1 MRILL
6 VHQNIPGQFRDLA
19 PALCDRGHEL
29 KAIGASERAMD
40 PRIEVL
46 RYGVEKPE
54 RQGVHRLSGEV
65 DEWIRRAEQVAE
77 LATDLRRRG
86 WAPDVMLAHPG
97 WGETLLLREVFPSS
111 PLVVWPELWLRPEHL
126 GHGSGELSVADQLY
140 LRVKNWLLEG
150 AMAQAQLAILPTRY
164 QAASFPEAWQHKIQV
179 IHEGI
184 DPQLCAAPRLESLC
198 LGPGVTLEPGV
209 PVVTFISR
217 NLEPMRGF
225 PTFMEALPEL
235 QRQHATV
242 QVVVVGG
249 DEVSY
254 SQVGPDGRSWREV
267 LLEKLDG
274 QLDLSRI
281 HFFPRIPHS
290 ELIKLYRR
298 SDLHVYLSR
307 PFVLSWSL
315 IEVMA
320 CGTPILAGQ
329 NAMSAEVITPGEHG
343 GLCADHPQALSSA
356 LVEGL
361 KNPKRLRQ
369 WGENARRRVQA
380 EYLRPN
386 CLEKLIG
393 LIEPLSQGCF

>member
-29 KAIGASERAMD
+29 KAIGSSQRPMD

-46 RYGVEKPE
+46 RYGVDKPE
-54 RQGVHRLSGEV
+54 RQGIHRLSGEV

-77 LATDLRRRG
+77 LARSLRQRG

-97 WGETLLLREVFPSS
+97 WGETLLLRDVFPSS

-126 GHGSGELSVADQLY
+126 GQPAAELSVADQLY

-150 AMAQAQLAILPTRY
+150 AMAQAQLAILPTQY
-164 QAASFPEAWQHKIQV
+164 QASSFPEAWQSKIQV
-179 IHEGI
+179 IHEGV
-184 DPQLCAAPRLESLC
+184 DPELCQAPRLERLC
-198 LGPGVTLEPGV
+198 LGPAASLEPEV
-209 PVVTFISR
+209 PVITFISR

-225 PTFMEALPEL
+225 PTFMEALPLL
-235 QRQHATV
+235 QQHPSV

-254 SQVGPDGRSWREV
+254 SQAGPDGRCWRE
-267 LLEKLDG
+267 LMLERLG
-274 QLDLSRI
+274 PQLDRSRL
-281 HFFPRIPHS
+281 HLFPRIPHP

-298 SDLHVYLSR
+298 SNLHVYLSR

-315 IEVMA
+315 VEVMA
-320 CGTPILAGQ
+320 CATPILAAA
-329 NAMSAEVITPGEHG
+329 NPMTAEVISPGQEG
-343 GLCADHPQALSSA
+343 GLCPEHPQALA
-356 LVEGL
+356 AAMLEGIRD
-361 KNPKRLRQ
+361 PQRLRN
-369 WGENARRRVQA
+369 WGENARRRV
-380 EYLRPN
+380 EREFLRPH

-393 LIEPLSQGCF
+393 VIEPLSQGCF

>member
-1 MRILL
+1 
-6 VHQNIPGQFRDLA
+6 
-19 PALCDRGHEL
+19 
-29 KAIGASERAMD
+29 
-40 PRIEVL
+40 
-46 RYGVEKPE
+46 
-54 RQGVHRLSGEV
+54 
-65 DEWIRRAEQVAE
+65 
-77 LATDLRRRG
+77 
-86 WAPDVMLAHPG
+86 
-97 WGETLLLREVFPSS
+97 
-111 PLVVWPELWLRPEHL
+111 
-126 GHGSGELSVADQLY
+126 VADQLY

-150 AMAQAQLAILPTRY
+150 AMAQAQLAILPTQY

-179 IHEGI
+179 IHEGV

-198 LGPGVTLEPGV
+198 LGPGITLEPGV

-254 SQVGPDGRSWREV
+254 SQTGPDGRSWREV
-267 LLEKLDG
+267 MLEKLNG
-274 QLDLSRI
+274 QLDLDRL
-281 HFFPRIPHS
+281 HFFPRIPHA

-320 CGTPILAGQ
+320 CATPILASQ

-343 GLCADHPQALSSA
+343 GLCSDHPQALASA

-361 KNPKRLRQ
+361 KDPERLRR
-369 WGENARRRVQA
+369 WGENARRRVEA
-380 EYLRPN
+380 HYLRPA
-386 CLEKLIG
+386 CLETLIG

>member
-29 KAIGASERAMD
+29 KAIGSSQRPLDE
-40 PRIEVL
+40 RIEVL

-54 RQGVHRLSGEV
+54 RQGIHRLSGEV

-77 LATDLRRRG
+77 RARELKARG

-97 WGETLLLREVFPSS
+97 WGEALLLREVFSSS

-126 GHGSGELSVADQLY
+126 GLAADQLNVGDQLY
-140 LRVKNWLLEG
+140 LRLKNWLLEG
-150 AMAQAQLAILPTRY
+150 ALAQAQRVILPTQY
-164 QAASFPEAWQHKIQV
+164 QAASFPQAWQDKITV
-179 IHEGI
+179 VHEGV
-184 DPQLCAAPRLESLC
+184 DPELCQAERLQSLC
-198 LGPGVTLEPGV
+198 LGREITLEPGV

-225 PTFMEALPEL
+225 PCFMEALPEL
-235 QRQHATV
+235 QRQHPQV

-254 SQVGPDGRSWREV
+254 SQAAADGRCWREV
-267 LLEKLDG
+267 MLEKLEG
-274 QLDLSRI
+274 QLDRRRL
-281 HFFPRIPHS
+281 HFFPRIAHS

-315 IEVMA
+315 LEVMA
-320 CGTPILAGQ
+320 CGTAILAAD
-329 NAMSAEVITPGEHG
+329 NAMTADVITPGQEG
-343 GLCADHPQALSSA
+343 GLCAEQPDALA
-356 LVEGL
+356 AAMLEGL
-361 KNPKRLRQ
+361 RDPQRLRQ
-369 WGENARRRVQA
+369 WGVNARRRVEQ
-380 EYLRPN
+380 EFLRPA
-386 CLEKLIG
+386 CLERLIAA
-393 LIEPLSQGCF
+393 IEPLSQGCF